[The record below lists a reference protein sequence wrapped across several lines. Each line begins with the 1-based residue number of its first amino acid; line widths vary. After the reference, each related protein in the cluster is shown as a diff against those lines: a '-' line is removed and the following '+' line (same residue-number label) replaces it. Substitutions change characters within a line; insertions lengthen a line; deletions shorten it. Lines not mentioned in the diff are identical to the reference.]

1 MFYLIEKL
9 ATAARAKTRERLES
23 AVDSQALS
31 ILGQEIYDCE
41 ANLRQAK
48 QHLAQVMADK
58 VKMQRQLELYKA
70 KLVEKEALIQR
81 YLAQNDEQNAAVIA
95 NALVDQ
101 EALIAQQ
108 QQQCEQLQ
116 QYENRLLANLKT
128 TTNQLEMYR
137 AQLHMARTTQHAQQA
152 VGKLAKH
159 SNCHS
164 DAFEKMQDSVTRLQ
178 AKQSAFD
185 DQMQA
190 MQQIDSYMEQGTT
203 LNLAKLEKQDKVNA
217 VLARLRSQSH

>member
-108 QQQCEQLQ
+108 QQQ
-116 QYENRLLANLKT
+116 R
-128 TTNQLEMYR
+128 
-137 AQLHMARTTQHAQQA
+137 
-152 VGKLAKH
+152 
-159 SNCHS
+159 
-164 DAFEKMQDSVTRLQ
+164 
-178 AKQSAFD
+178 
-185 DQMQA
+185 
-190 MQQIDSYMEQGTT
+190 
-203 LNLAKLEKQDKVNA
+203 
-217 VLARLRSQSH
+217 